1 VAAARHAVS
10 LVASGNRKLD
20 KQEPRE
26 RLHPAV
32 VAIMAVGLHAR
43 TKPEDGTDRP
53 FRA

>member
-32 VAIMAVGLHAR
+32 VAIMAVGLYAS